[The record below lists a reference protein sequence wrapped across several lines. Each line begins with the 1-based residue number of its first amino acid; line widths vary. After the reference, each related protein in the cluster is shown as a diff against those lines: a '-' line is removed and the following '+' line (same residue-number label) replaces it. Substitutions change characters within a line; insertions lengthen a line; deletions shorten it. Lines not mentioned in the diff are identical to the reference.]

1 MAPID
6 VEAFDD
12 YLKSVVRLDKK
23 NDKNRKSVV
32 RVIKKLVSGKGVTH
46 KNRPGETFLAGHVL
60 QLSDDL
66 EAIQTQA
73 AEWLP
78 FRKGDPNIKDKG
90 HGWALNHPL
99 MWLIGFKKHLAGDLE
114 RAVRDH
120 PEFQAARAATPE
132 RATAVL
138 KQLQKRR
145 AKTDA
150 ELDTLGN
157 AVAIISRRFPS
168 DEAVQEAAEEAM
180 AKLYNPFDASGRPSK
195 VAKRDRAAFEAD
207 F

>member
-1 MAPID
+1 MTPID

-78 FRKGDPNIKDKG
+78 YRKNDPNCKDKG

-99 MWLIGFKKHLAGDLE
+99 MWLINFKKHLSGEAPPAPRKRSRKE
-114 RAVRDH
+114 TVAAEVEHQEAVQMVVQQGNEVGAVEAH
-120 PEFQAARAATPE
+120 ATYPLSAVQMATPLSPVQAHMLVQQGTAV
-132 RATAVL
+132 ATAVF
-138 KQLQKRR
+138 
-145 AKTDA
+145 
-150 ELDTLGN
+150 
-157 AVAIISRRFPS
+157 I
-168 DEAVQEAAEEAM
+168 
-180 AKLYNPFDASGRPSK
+180 
-195 VAKRDRAAFEAD
+195 
-207 F
+207 

>member
-99 MWLIGFKKHLAGDLE
+99 MWLIGFKKHLAGDRKRKAIEPDPMDNAMGVLKMKLK
-114 RAVRDH
+114 
-120 PEFQAARAATPE
+120 
-132 RATAVL
+132 TAVDDGSITQQESEA
-138 KQLQKRR
+138 KKRQILGFI
-145 AKTDA
+145 DQ
-150 ELDTLGN
+150 ELATIN
-157 AVAIISRRFPS
+157 VA
-168 DEAVQEAAEEAM
+168 DEVAPPPVPVPVEE
-180 AKLYNPFDASGRPSK
+180 G
-195 VAKRDRAAFEAD
+195 EH
-207 F
+207 